1 MENGSIVQIFI
12 TCVER
17 TKYRARGFV
26 ESKLLPEETS
36 IKHPVRKCLV
46 IAVLWEVRVI
56 KQLTMRNVTLS
67 AHLPKKDV
75 LVWFVFQNWNGVT

>member
-1 MENGSIVQIFI
+1 MAEKGKKKGEFGVNSYFPVQDSNFLLTDVLWKTVPLCQIFI

-46 IAVLWEVRVI
+46 IAVL
-56 KQLTMRNVTLS
+56 
-67 AHLPKKDV
+67 
-75 LVWFVFQNWNGVT
+75 